1 MVEQKKT
8 TQKENQDPELA
19 MREQCGGHGEF
30 KKGSDGCLT
39 FEDYRDL
46 RYIIARQA
54 GRTLKPTK
62 DAIDA
67 KRLEAFKA
75 GNDGEYF
82 KCYREGQFARTQATN
97 TMTNEVLTFIELDA
111 NIYRRLMVAHTS
123 NDKKKQMELHLVES

>member
-1 MVEQKKT
+1 M
-8 TQKENQDPELA
+8 
-19 MREQCGGHGEF
+19 QCPVRLITATDHTMDEEG
-30 KKGSDGCLT
+30 
-39 FEDYRDL
+39 
-46 RYIIARQA
+46 
-54 GRTLKPTK
+54 
-62 DAIDA
+62 DAI
-67 KRLEAFKA
+67 LPTTEAFKA